1 MEMVFDGAEAEELR
15 NDTSVGVS
23 GRLHSSIHLELVD
36 QLGKGCSVDAR
47 DYFNHATISVTLAV
61 EEDLLADHVL
71 IVAAYVVSAPP
82 DYGGQ
87 S

>member
-1 MEMVFDGAEAEELR
+1 MEMVFDGA
-15 NDTSVGVS
+15 
-23 GRLHSSIHLELVD
+23 
-36 QLGKGCSVDAR
+36 VDAR

-61 EEDLLADHVL
+61 EEDLPADHVL